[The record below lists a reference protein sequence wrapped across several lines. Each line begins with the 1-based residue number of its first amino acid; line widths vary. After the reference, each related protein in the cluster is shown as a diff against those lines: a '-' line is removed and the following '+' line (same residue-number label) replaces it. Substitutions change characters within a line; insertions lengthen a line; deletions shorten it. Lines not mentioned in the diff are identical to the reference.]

1 MQEETRSKDKTK
13 VKNNTKPIEN
23 KQPKWNLN
31 QNDYIEL
38 LRSIEIN
45 AQALLNIQ
53 GELNKIKRRLG
64 LGEGVWKDQK
74 KNLE

>member
-53 GELNKIKRRLG
+53 GELNKIKR
-64 LGEGVWKDQK
+64 E
-74 KNLE
+74 LERIARGRK

>member
-64 LGEGVWKDQK
+64 LGEGV
-74 KNLE
+74 